1 MPMGSRRAV
10 LGNLSYKLHFNR
22 KEREVNRVFFL
33 HVSKDVIEALVCV
46 DGDQKC

>member
-1 MPMGSRRAV
+1 MGSRRAV
-10 LGNLSYKLHFNR
+10 LGNLSYKLHFLQKR
-22 KEREVNRVFFL
+22 KGGKQSVFL